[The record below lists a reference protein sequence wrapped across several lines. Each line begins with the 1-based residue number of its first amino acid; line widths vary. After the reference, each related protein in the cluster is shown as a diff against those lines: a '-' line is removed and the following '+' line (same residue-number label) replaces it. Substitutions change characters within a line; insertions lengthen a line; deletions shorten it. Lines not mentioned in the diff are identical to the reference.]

1 MPDKEQN
8 LQLIL
13 LEIKRLKQLKT
24 IRALENTMSEL
35 YNIEKELRGK
45 LKKVEVF
52 EEKALNEIVNQ
63 FNILEEIDINID
75 LLRNNDIES
84 PIETLINVKS
94 GLQLPFKNIT
104 KRFIDL

>member
-63 FNILEEIDINID
+63 FSILEEIDINID
-75 LLRNNDIES
+75 LLRSNDIES
-84 PIETLINVKS
+84 PIETLINVKTE
-94 GLQLPFKNIT
+94 LELPFKNIT